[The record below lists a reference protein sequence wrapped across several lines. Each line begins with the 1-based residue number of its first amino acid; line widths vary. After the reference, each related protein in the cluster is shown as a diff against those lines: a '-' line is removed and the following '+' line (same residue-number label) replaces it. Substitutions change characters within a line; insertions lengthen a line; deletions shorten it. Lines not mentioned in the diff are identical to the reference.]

1 MEKHKKESE
10 FDNETFF
17 EEYAKMARSVD
28 GLEAAGE
35 WHQLRPLFPALE
47 GETVLDLGCG
57 YGWHCRYAA
66 EQGAKA
72 VLGIDLSEKML
83 ESAAWRTRIAAVTYR
98 LCGIE
103 DYEYPENTW
112 DCVISNLALHYI
124 ADLDTIFRKIYK
136 TLKPGGTLLFN
147 IEHPS
152 FTAGVDQDW
161 IYSED
166 GKILYW
172 PIDQYFM
179 PGERVTNFL
188 GCIVKK
194 QHHTLQQILMGVL
207 NSGFTLKAVEEAV
220 PPEGLMDVPGMEDE
234 LRRPM
239 MLLVKAEK

>member
-1 MEKHKKESE
+1 MEKHKRESE

-47 GETVLDLGCG
+47 GKTVLDLGCG

-83 ESAAWRTRIAAVTYR
+83 ESAAWRTRSAAVTYR

-136 TLKPGGTLLFN
+136 TLKPGGTLLL
-147 IEHPS
+147 ISSIRHLRQVS
-152 FTAGVDQDW
+152 IRIGFTAKT
-161 IYSED
+161 E
-166 GKILYW
+166 K
-172 PIDQYFM
+172 YFT
-179 PGERVTNFL
+179 GRSISISCRAS
-188 GCIVKK
+188 GS
-194 QHHTLQQILMGVL
+194 QI
-207 NSGFTLKAVEEAV
+207 SSAAS
-220 PPEGLMDVPGMEDE
+220 
-234 LRRPM
+234 
-239 MLLVKAEK
+239 

>member
-47 GETVLDLGCG
+47 GKTVLDLGCG

-83 ESAAWRTRIAAVTYR
+83 ESAAWRTRSAAVTYR

-112 DCVISNLALHYI
+112 DCVISNLALHYLSLI
-124 ADLDTIFRKIYK
+124 HI
-136 TLKPGGTLLFN
+136 
-147 IEHPS
+147 
-152 FTAGVDQDW
+152 
-161 IYSED
+161 
-166 GKILYW
+166 
-172 PIDQYFM
+172 
-179 PGERVTNFL
+179 
-188 GCIVKK
+188 
-194 QHHTLQQILMGVL
+194 
-207 NSGFTLKAVEEAV
+207 
-220 PPEGLMDVPGMEDE
+220 
-234 LRRPM
+234 
-239 MLLVKAEK
+239 